1 MKTTGDEGVTVR
13 VDGYSVNVIR
23 ITYGENRTQK
33 GLYDLPRM
41 PETRRFYTG
50 LETALIWGV
59 PTVAVV
65 ITLGTIAVV
74 HFVRKK
80 RNK

>member
-1 MKTTGDEGVTVR
+1 
-13 VDGYSVNVIR
+13 
-23 ITYGENRTQK
+23 
-33 GLYDLPRM
+33 M